1 MLSKK
6 IIESVPQAIRVLRL
20 LSVETLDG
28 YLSLQQL
35 RVLRL
40 AFEGYGQSQ
49 ISKILQVSMA
59 ATSKMVDS
67 LCAKGLLIKKEGKDK
82 RSLDLKLTPKGR
94 KILNQVTSYVERKI
108 NDAAKNI
115 EPVERDQLMKGL
127 AVLDKI
133 IQKIK
138 KV

>member
-6 IIESVPQAIRVLRL
+6 ILESIPQAIRVLRL

-49 ISKILQVSMA
+49 MSKILQVSMA
-59 ATSKMVDS
+59 AISKMVDS
-67 LCAKGLLIKKEGKDK
+67 LCAKGLLLKKEGKDK
-82 RSLDLKLTPKGR
+82 RSLELRLTPKGR
-94 KILNQVTSYVERKI
+94 KILGQVTSHVEKKI

-115 EPVERDQLMKGL
+115 DPLEKEQLLQGL

-133 IQKIK
+133 IQRVK